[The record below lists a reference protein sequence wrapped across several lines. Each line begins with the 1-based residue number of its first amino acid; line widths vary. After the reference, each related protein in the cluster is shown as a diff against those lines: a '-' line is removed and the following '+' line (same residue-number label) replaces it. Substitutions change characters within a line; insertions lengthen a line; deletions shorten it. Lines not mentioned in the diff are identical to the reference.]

1 MFFVAKKGSYVC
13 LNPLTI
19 VYYNMTI
26 ETTDQQYIIRVDR
39 STLSAVDVERA
50 LQQLRLLEL
59 AARLGGSEADALD
72 LSQEI
77 NTGWWAGQSAQ
88 WGR

>member
-19 VYYNMTI
+19 VHYNMTI

-77 NTGWWAGQSAQ
+77 NTGWWAVQSAQ